1 MNLVREFQLL
11 EKIGEGGMGL
21 VYKAHDTNLDRFVAI
36 KAIHTTFTSNE
47 EIVARFRQ
55 EARLQA
61 SLAHPNIVSTYNFF
75 QEAGIF
81 YMVMEYVEGETLS
94 KRIKRVG
101 LIPPHKCL
109 PLMFQ
114 ILEGMQFA
122 HEKGIVHRDLK
133 PSNIIITPNE
143 KVKIM
148 DFGIAKILGDK
159 SMTRTGTKMGTVY
172 YMSPEQVEASKDV
185 DVRSDVFSLGVVF
198 FEMLTG
204 QLPYNLDT
212 DSDFKLMQQ
221 IVSITIPSVKKY
233 YPYVPDKIDA
243 AVQRATNKERSLRFQ
258 TCKEFYDSIK
268 DETIEEQS
276 NISRHSITL
285 PPLAN
290 TAYVN
295 SQFDELFG
303 HDTPSTSKSSGN
315 SVQNNPS
322 YKYPTGNPSSV
333 YSNQG
338 SSNTLNVHYYP
349 KGDVGKR
356 LGASILDTIIG
367 YFTIGILWVIKDG
380 LSKGKGLAKSWLGLR
395 IIDLNTGTV
404 ISFGKG
410 VGRFLLHL
418 GMILFLSLIS
428 SGVLGVIYGIADC
441 IIVLASTDGRRIVDR
456 MLSTQVVN
464 ESDIVVDLYGYVQP
478 APHVIEWQKYNIR

>member
-221 IVSITIPSVKKY
+221 IVSVNIPSVKKY
-233 YPYVPDKIDA
+233 YPYVPDKIDS
-243 AVQRATNKERSLRFQ
+243 AVQRATNKERNLRFQ
-258 TCKEFYDSIK
+258 SCKEFYEAIK
-268 DETIEEQS
+268 NETISEQ
-276 NISRHSITL
+276 NEIVKHAITL

-295 SQFDELFG
+295 SQLDQLFG
-303 HDTPSTSKSSGN
+303 SDSPTVSSNINHHGSTSIYDSDL
-315 SVQNNPS
+315 QNN
-322 YKYPTGNPSSV
+322 
-333 YSNQG
+333 NQFDPII
-338 SSNTLNVHYYP
+338 LP
-349 KGDVGKR
+349 KSDIGKR
-356 LGASILDTIIG
+356 IGASILDWLVSFVFLWLLIRISKEPEVVL
-367 YFTIGILWVIKDG
+367 FLLGIVLLFKDG
-380 LSKGKGLAKSWLGLR
+380 LFGGKGIAKSWVGLR
-395 IIDLNTGTV
+395 IIDNENKSV
-404 ISFGKG
+404 ISPGKG
-410 VGRFLLHL
+410 AGRFLLNFIIIFLLSYISEGGL
-418 GMILFLSLIS
+418 GILFGL
-428 SGVLGVIYGIADC
+428 VDC
-441 IIVLASTDGRRIVDR
+441 VIVLVSSDGKRIIDR
-456 MLSTQVVN
+456 ILKTQVVN
-464 ESDIVVDLYGYVQP
+464 EFDVIVDDYGGIQP
-478 APHVIEWQKYNIR
+478 APHLND